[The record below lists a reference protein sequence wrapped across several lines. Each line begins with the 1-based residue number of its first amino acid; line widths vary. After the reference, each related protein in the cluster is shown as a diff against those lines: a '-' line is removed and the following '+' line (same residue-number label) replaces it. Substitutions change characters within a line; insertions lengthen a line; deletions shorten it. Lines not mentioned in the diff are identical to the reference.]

1 MKELITALIAARQ
14 AVHLKV
20 HKAGKN
26 SAQGYKFVGHEHVLE
41 HSRAAML
48 AHGLILEQVG
58 VEYLGSETYT
68 TRSGTNS
75 AWRWR
80 GTHKLIHV
88 SGEERTYVFE
98 ATTGPNDKA
107 AFVASTAL
115 DRTAILRI
123 MQLAGS
129 DEENPEHDSN
139 EQDAKPAGKA
149 KRTLEDVAGAHA
161 ESVADDAV
169 LDVVRAC
176 GIQYDGKAAPALPK
190 GAIPV
195 IPEGKKHAGQSMDTV
210 PVGYL
215 RSIYKDIPAN
225 HPHKPWARYFIE
237 AHAFSK
243 LNGGE

>member
-1 MKELITALIAARQ
+1 MKELVAALIAART

-20 HKAGKN
+20 KKAGWNK
-26 SAQGYKFVGHEHVLE
+26 AQSYSFAGHEHVLE
-41 HSRAAML
+41 HVRATML
-48 AHGLILEQVG
+48 AHGLILEQVD

-68 TRSGTNS
+68 TRSGTNA

-80 GTHKLIHV
+80 GTHKLIHT
-88 SGEERTYVFE
+88 SGEERTYVFA

-139 EQDAKPAGKA
+139 EQDAKPAAKA
-149 KRTLEDVAGAHA
+149 KRSLDDVA
-161 ESVADDAV
+161 EKSPLDDV
-169 LDVVRAC
+169 HAC
-176 GIQYDGKAAPALPK
+176 GIQYDGKEAPKMPK
-190 GAIPV
+190 GTVPIIPD
-195 IPEGKKHAGQSMDTV
+195 GKKHAGQSMDTV

-215 RSIYKDIPAN
+215 RSIYRDIPAE
-225 HPHKPWARYFIE
+225 HSHKPWAKYFIE

-243 LNGGE
+243 LKGGE